1 MYLLS
6 SPEAI
11 FSVMVLFAYLVIFLC
26 YGILVKVFVVHLILQ
41 SISSGCR
48 FQNLVL

>member
-11 FSVMVLFAYLVIFLC
+11 FSVMVLFAYLVIFFAMEFL
-26 YGILVKVFVVHLILQ
+26 
-41 SISSGCR
+41 
-48 FQNLVL
+48 